1 MRPLKPLLLLFLL
14 LGTGSSFQLCQAKD
28 LPAAQLAREFNDQEK
43 LTDVQ
48 QCNLFVKDGTQFAT
62 HEKQRLLN
70 QGVIYARLL
79 TPLNS
84 SVAGIGDSVYAE
96 VTASAMANGRPWLP
110 KGTILEGTVEGARKA
125 TFARTDG
132 AIALR
137 FYKARF
143 EETTVELSSAPDN
156 DDGELKPGAKK
167 RTKKQKVRGV
177 LMMATRMAVPMALG
191 SFGMSIAITTGAG
204 AIIGGVLADDH
215 KYVQGAV
222 DGAWEGSGLGMLDP
236 LVRKG
241 NTVVMPVDS
250 PIALK
255 ITEDVAVPVRLLKL
269 ASVRETAKPQ
279 MTEDLNVSLTSLE
292 TSAKVV
298 SATPAKKTEER
309 QQAAASELQEIDHFI
324 NLGNLAKALDTA
336 RLLDSK
342 YQGDE
347 AVHKKY
353 VDLLDLVTRS
363 TTHSSSAE

>member
-1 MRPLKPLLLLFLL
+1 MSQPKSLLVLVIFL
-14 LGTGSSFQLCQAKD
+14 GIGSSFHLCQAKD

-48 QCNLFVKDGTQFAT
+48 QCNMFVKNGTQFAT
-62 HEKQRLLN
+62 HEKQRVLDE
-70 QGVIYARLL
+70 GVIYARLL

-96 VTASAMANGRPWLP
+96 VTASALANGRPWLP

-125 TFARTDG
+125 TFAKTDG

-137 FYKARF
+137 FYTARF
-143 EETTVELSSAPDN
+143 EDTTVDLTTAPDN
-156 DDGELKPGAKK
+156 DEREIKPGVKK
-167 RTKKQKVRGV
+167 KTKKQKVRGV
-177 LMMATRMAVPMALG
+177 LMMATRMAVPMAIG
-191 SFGMSIAITTGAG
+191 SFGMSVAITTGAG
-204 AIIGGVLADDH
+204 AIIGGALADNH
-215 KYVQGAV
+215 KYVQGAL

-241 NTVVMPVDS
+241 NTVVMPVDF
-250 PIALK
+250 PIVLK
-255 ITEDVAVPVRLLKL
+255 ITEDVVVPVRLLKL

-298 SATPAKKTEER
+298 SPTPAKETEER
-309 QQAAASELQEIDHFI
+309 RQAAASELQNVDRFI

-336 RLLDSK
+336 RILDSK
-342 YQGDE
+342 YQGNE
-347 AVHKKY
+347 TVHAKY
-353 VDLLDLVTRS
+353 VELLDLVTRS
-363 TTHSSSAE
+363 TTNIPTAE